1 MAGDSQTSDQS
12 QSLPA
17 LQGEPSLGDDG
28 IDHARFSSLDVSRA
42 REVLARLHEQV
53 SFGQGRVE
61 IKRRGSEHVCVMI
74 SKAELEAL
82 ESALEILSDSAEYK
96 SMCENL
102 SRVAAE
108 AGGYIQAIGC
118 DGQSSTLAHRT
129 Q

>member
-1 MAGDSQTSDQS
+1 MAGDSQTNDQS
-12 QSLPA
+12 QAAPQPEDDSSLRP
-17 LQGEPSLGDDG
+17 DG
-28 IDHARFSSLDVSRA
+28 LDHARFSSLDVSRV
-42 REVLARLHEQV
+42 RKVLARLHEQV
-53 SFGQGRVE
+53 AFGQGRVE

-108 AGGYIQAIGC
+108 AGGYIQA
-118 DGQSSTLAHRT
+118 
-129 Q
+129 